1 MQTSLS
7 GRFSP
12 STTCAKITRRTKNCC
27 LTWKY
32 KEFAT
37 SPPLLRSSGSK
48 WNWRTAKCLWNRKHR
63 IGDHARIKKKNNTF
77 LWRDWGGGVP
87 KSNCVDQGRW
97 IRDFFWSFYYMY
109 GDLLSLNSPGESGSR
124 SAHDWSILYHR
135 YIDPFLADRKL
146 NLMLTYTSI
155 LLLQEVLV
163 F

>member
-37 SPPLLRSSGSK
+37 SPPLLRSSGSRC
-48 WNWRTAKCLWNRKHR
+48 NWRMAKCLWNRKHR
-63 IGDHARIKKKNNTF
+63 IGDHARIKKTPTLF
-77 LWRDWGGGVP
+77 FGGMGGGP
-87 KSNCVDQGRW
+87 KSNRVT
-97 IRDFFWSFYYMY
+97 RDGGSETFFGKFYYMY
-109 GDLLSLNSPGESGSR
+109 GDLLSLNIPGESGSR
-124 SAHDWSILYHR
+124 SAHNWSILYHR
-135 YIDPFLADRKL
+135 YIDLFLADRKL
-146 NLMLTYTSI
+146 HLMLTYTSI